1 MVNKWINNILVMVYM
16 DLFLRQTAVNTRN
29 GIPDLCVNGFI
40 WKGEMPGRY
49 RRIYRRFQVRIQVV
63 PVWSCFTLPDM
74 FTKEAKRAREDEPVR
89 V

>member
-40 WKGEMPGRY
+40 RTGENFRAQQEDLKAVSGGDSIGPGL
-49 RRIYRRFQVRIQVV
+49 VV
-63 PVWSCFTLPDM
+63 LHTTGHVY
-74 FTKEAKRAREDEPVR
+74 KRGEKSPRG
-89 V
+89 